1 MLTLLKQGGWGNC
14 NQLFPPSLGR
24 VVGVIAQRNGPPGV
38 SDGLLC
44 ASRRHWGTAQCF
56 QGRNSGRNSL
66 PGETSLLASAASWWV
81 YLEKAEPAS
90 SQQRTAMRW
99 EAVDTSCRKGDT
111 QIYFFHQQERSNTGT
126 RAQGGCEVSVL
137 RDIQTLTRHSP
148 KQPALS
154 WHCHLQRFGLETSQL
169 YHHRGEQLLESH
181 NSGEVL
187 QQTRMATRP
196 FSLLQISFVKKFHKL
211 FSGEA
216 RIGSTC
222 SLLVFIL

>member
-66 PGETSLLASAASWWV
+66 PGETSLLASAASRWV

-111 QIYFFHQQERSNTGT
+111 QIYFFHQQERSGRTREQGPKEVVKCLSSEIFKPWLDTAPSNQLWAGT
-126 RAQGGCEVSVL
+126 VICSGLDWRPHSFTTIVENNSSRVT
-137 RDIQTLTRHSP
+137 IQVKFCSKQEWQQDPSP
-148 KQPALS
+148 SSKFPLWRNS
-154 WHCHLQRFGLETSQL
+154 INFFLE
-169 YHHRGEQLLESH
+169 
-181 NSGEVL
+181 
-187 QQTRMATRP
+187 RP
-196 FSLLQISFVKKFHKL
+196 
-211 FSGEA
+211 G
-216 RIGSTC
+216 
-222 SLLVFIL
+222 